1 MKKILILG
9 ILASFSIVFSFNTP
23 EYASAK
29 VMGLGGAYTAIAN
42 DEMAMFYNPAGLAY
56 IDSGMVGHLNVEG
69 TLTYEDGFTSIMDSI
84 EKIGSGGFSTAN
96 YALYTA
102 LDGKS
107 GSIFYGGGI
116 SYFTGGIAIGAYT
129 SYKSFMK
136 YTLTEF
142 NANIDNT
149 SILCMGFA
157 SKVMDDVALGISLKA
172 VRLQALKGSVTYA
185 ELASVTSNF
194 DGMNFGSGDFAK
206 SYNLG
211 ANIGTMYKTGNF
223 SLGASIENLFT
234 LEANKE
240 LASSKIVT
248 NNTAEATKPIV
259 RIGAGF
265 NNGYTLLAAD
275 MANLTDANNTTY
287 HVGIQQKLVD
297 IPFVEWLGGL
307 TARAGYLTGK
317 KDNIDISLV
326 TYGVQARFLIAYLN
340 INAVNK
346 TIDSNKS
353 QEYNFSGQFTF

>member
-9 ILASFSIVFSFNTP
+9 ILASFSLVFAFNTP

-29 VMGLGGAYTAIAN
+29 ALGLGGAYTAIAD

-56 IDSGMVGHLNVEG
+56 IDSGMVGHLNLEG
-69 TLTYEDGFTSIMDSI
+69 TFTYEDGFSGIMDSI
-84 EKIGSGGFSTAN
+84 KNSSEGFSTN
-96 YALYTA
+96 NIALYLA

-107 GSIFYGGGI
+107 ASMFYGGGI
-116 SYFTGGIAIGAYT
+116 SYFTGGLAFGAYT
-129 SYKSFMK
+129 SMKSFMK
-136 YTLTEF
+136 YESLAL
-142 NANIDNT
+142 NANIDKST
-149 SILCMGFA
+149 VLCMGYA
-157 SKVMDDVALGISLKA
+157 KEVMDDVALGISVKA
-172 VRLQALKGSVTYA
+172 VRIEALKGQISYEDLRNA
-185 ELASVTSNF
+185 TSNF
-194 DGMNFGSGDFAK
+194 DGMNFGSGEFAK
-206 SYNLG
+206 TYNLG
-211 ANIGTMYKTGNF
+211 ANIGTMYKMDNF
-223 SLGASIENLFT
+223 SLGASIENAFT
-234 LEANKE
+234 LETTKE
-240 LASSKIVT
+240 LSSSSIVT
-248 NNTAEATKPIV
+248 NNTAETPKPIL

-275 MANLTDANNTTY
+275 IANLTDANNTTY